1 VIKISAAGRFTDVWA
16 SPEPYPRRGDAW
28 QRSSFQ
34 HMLAM
39 EFAAVTTQAAQE
51 GKYLRQAGKMKR
63 LLFLL
68 GLLLTQPCLAHDAK
82 RPELDS
88 WYRGLKNPN
97 FNSAVVR
104 GGCCSRRDCHET
116 EADLRDGH
124 WWARVGKAHIEY
136 GEQKPA
142 SETEDPL
149 DLVYY
154 DVTWEL
160 TDWKEVP
167 PEAVLKTSNPTGSPV
182 ICHSTRYEIW
192 CFVPDN
198 QY

>member
-1 VIKISAAGRFTDVWA
+1 
-16 SPEPYPRRGDAW
+16 
-28 QRSSFQ
+28 
-34 HMLAM
+34 MLAM
-39 EFAAVTTQAAQE
+39 EFAAVTTQAANQE

-63 LLFLL
+63 LRFLL

-160 TDWKEVP
+160 TEWKEVP